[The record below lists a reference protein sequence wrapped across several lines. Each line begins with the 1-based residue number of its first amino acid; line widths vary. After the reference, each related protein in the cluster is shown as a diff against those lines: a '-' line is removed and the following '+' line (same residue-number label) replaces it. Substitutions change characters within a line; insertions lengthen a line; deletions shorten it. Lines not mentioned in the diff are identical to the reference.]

1 MRLLDIHRELVSM
14 PSVSHNE
21 TAIADKVENLLRD
34 HGVKTARFENNVLAW
49 KGEGKRI
56 LLNSHLDT
64 VPPNDAWT
72 RDPWSVETIDGK
84 IYGLGSNDAK
94 ASGAAMIETLL
105 SHEGPGEICLMLVP
119 EEETGGRGTEVAWPW
134 LLEQGWKPD
143 GIVVGEPTELKI
155 GIAQKGLMILELFAT
170 GDACHAANATR
181 MGARNPIFEL
191 CQGLEKLQGFHPGE
205 VHPDLGP
212 TTVQPT
218 QLRGAQTHN
227 QVPGEAVAVVDVRTV
242 PGLSHAEVAEAIRA
256 RTGLQVR
263 ERSTRLEPFACEP
276 DSQIV
281 LAAQRAGGGS
291 TFASPTMSDQV
302 FFRGWPAIKCGPGV
316 SARSHSA
323 DEFVLESELI
333 AGAEFYRRL
342 IHEFATMG

>member
-1 MRLLDIHRELVSM
+1 MRLLEIHRELVTT

-21 TAIADKVENLLRD
+21 TAIADKVEALLRD
-34 HGVKTARFENNVLAW
+34 HQIKATRFENNVLAW
-49 KGEGKRI
+49 KGEGPRI

-72 RDPWSVETIDGK
+72 RDPWDVETIDGK

-94 ASGAAMIETLL
+94 ASGAAMIEALL

-134 LLEQGWKPD
+134 LLERGWEPD
-143 GIVVGEPTELKI
+143 GIVVGEPTELKV

-170 GDACHAANATR
+170 GDACHAANATKL
-181 MGARNPIFEL
+181 GAKNPIFEL
-191 CQGLEKLQGFHPGE
+191 VNGIAKLEGLQLGQPHPE
-205 VHPDLGP
+205 LGP

-227 QVPGEAVAVVDVRTV
+227 QVPGEAVAVIDVRTV
-242 PGLSHAEVAEAIRA
+242 PGLTHAEVAELIRQ
-256 RTGLQVR
+256 TSGLQLR
-263 ERSTRLEPFACEP
+263 ERSTRLEPYAC
-276 DSQIV
+276 DAKADIV
-281 LAAQRAGGGS
+281 QAALKAGAKES
-291 TFASPTMSDQV
+291 FSSPTMSDQV
-302 FFRGWPAIKCGPGV
+302 FFKGRPAIKCGPGV

-333 AGAEFYRRL
+333 EGAAFYRRL